1 MAAIDE
7 AGLVSQ
13 TLPVRDT
20 LFFKIQGDPAA
31 IESTARTVQ
40 QIVASHGSSNFVFA
54 QTDEEAEEL
63 VATTTSTTKTSTL
76 QQVAIRH
83 LIPTHWRPFIRG
95 CSRWQIVV

>member
-1 MAAIDE
+1 MMAAIDE

-40 QIVASHGSSNFVFA
+40 QIVAGHGSSNFMFA

-63 VATTTSTTKTSTL
+63 WADRKNGFYSGLALKPGAKALGTDV
-76 QQVAIRH
+76 
-83 LIPTHWRPFIRG
+83 W
-95 CSRWQIVV
+95 